1 METYCK
7 YLKYTSS
14 GRLGNKELYK
24 ISSGLYVSQL
34 QELSVADY
42 IICKEQNCNELHNVD
57 GGVSVCSKCCGL
69 VGVAKEIQEKGM
81 VKVSETF
88 KKYFSGNTYSSE
100 KAVRKFMSLPVAI
113 FELGEAS
120 KGTQTLYMIEQH
132 PGVDYVKYVELIRS
146 ASGTIDTSS
155 SPNSISK
162 EKLKALCELAS
173 SEKDRKLIKYAMCAD
188 FSEKKAKKY
197 GLSDWNRQKDEIESS
212 MERNKEIREA
222 VNELACL
229 EEKAILRGYGI
240 EIESDNESLISTES
254 GESCDW
260 DSEKE
265 NDSEDESEGD
275 QTNSEG
281 EMADCLLDKHSEE
294 YNLDPDR
301 VQKES
306 TPLVSDVPSFDHLV
320 FIL

>member
-1 METYCK
+1 
-7 YLKYTSS
+7 
-14 GRLGNKELYK
+14 
-24 ISSGLYVSQL
+24 
-34 QELSVADY
+34 
-42 IICKEQNCNELHNVD
+42 
-57 GGVSVCSKCCGL
+57 
-69 VGVAKEIQEKGM
+69 
-81 VKVSETF
+81 
-88 KKYFSGNTYSSE
+88 
-100 KAVRKFMSLPVAI
+100 
-113 FELGEAS
+113 
-120 KGTQTLYMIEQH
+120 
-132 PGVDYVKYVELIRS
+132 
-146 ASGTIDTSS
+146 
-155 SPNSISK
+155 
-162 EKLKALCELAS
+162 
-173 SEKDRKLIKYAMCAD
+173 MCAD

-222 VNELACL
+222 VNEVACL

-265 NDSEDESEGD
+265 NDSEEESEGD

-281 EMADCLLDKHSEE
+281 EMADCPLDKHSEE

-320 FIL
+320 FILRQNNLNWFSFVEEIKSTVRGLSAEAMSQLLIDFAHTCL